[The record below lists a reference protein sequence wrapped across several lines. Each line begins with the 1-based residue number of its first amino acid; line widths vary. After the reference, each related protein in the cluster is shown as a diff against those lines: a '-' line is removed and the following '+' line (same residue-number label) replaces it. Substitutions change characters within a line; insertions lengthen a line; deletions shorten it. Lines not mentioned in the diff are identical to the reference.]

1 MDIGITQVEY
11 WKTAHLSRGM
21 YLVLVVLGGLLGL
34 DHLYLRSPV
43 TAFFKVLSIP
53 LLLGFWYFYD
63 IAQAFGEK
71 EHIEKYGLGIPFYGP
86 IGLGAGMFADAKPS
100 DEATKPSDE
109 AAKASSDLSWKA
121 TKFMLY
127 IILTSLIGLPLN
139 KLIIGDYWAFFVQ
152 LLMFMP
158 GIFLLGI
165 PPLIAICWGISDL
178 IAANVYPRSI
188 FESGTTRF
196 LSGLGFLDAC
206 FPGADLGPG
215 KFVPPPPAP
224 GDKDKTIFGSIFAGL
239 MFPFTMAYK
248 TLKPVVEPVV
258 TTVADTA
265 GGVYNKVAPLVEEK
279 LENKADAAV
288 DKIADTI
295 IDRGVGAVNMGLKA
309 GTLVGTGGLGPAA
322 AAAADVAALPGALVN
337 SLKAPAA
344 APAAAAP
351 AAAAPVAAS
360 PAAAA
365 PAMQKGGA
373 VIQSGGSILPIKMDG
388 PAVSSTVV
396 IFSVLLLA
404 FSGYVLYMVRKTI
417 DETRDE
423 RTDDSP
429 PESDSVRKPAKTSAR

>member
-100 DEATKPSDE
+100 DAD
-109 AAKASSDLSWKA
+109 AKASSDLSWKA
-121 TKFMLY
+121 IKFMLY
-127 IILTSLIGLPLN
+127 IMLTALIGLPLN
-139 KLIIGDYWAFFVQ
+139 KLIIGDYSAFFAQ
-152 LLMFMP
+152 ILMFFP
-158 GIFLLGI
+158 GVFLLGI
-165 PPLIAICWGISDL
+165 PPLIAIFWGLSDL
-178 IAANVYPRSI
+178 IGANLYTRSI

-206 FPGADLGPG
+206 FPAADLGPG
-215 KFVPPPPAP
+215 KFVPPAQAA
-224 GDKDKTIFGSIFAGL
+224 GDKDKTIFGSISAVLF
-239 MFPFTMAYK
+239 FPFTMLYNS
-248 TLKPVVEPVV
+248 LKPVVQPVV
-258 TTVADTA
+258 TKVTDTA
-265 GGVYNKVAPLVEEK
+265 TGVYNKVGPLVVEK
-279 LENKADAAV
+279 LEKKTDGAV

-295 IDRGVGAVNMGLKA
+295 IGRGVNAVDMALKA
-309 GTLVGTGGLGPAA
+309 GTVVGTGGIGPAA
-322 AAAADVAALPGALVN
+322 AAAGDAAKIPGAIVA
-337 SLKAPAA
+337 SLTA
-344 APAAAAP
+344 APAAVAP
-351 AAAAPVAAS
+351 AATAPAS
-360 PAAAA
+360 PASA
-365 PAMQKGGA
+365 PAIQKGGA
-373 VIQSGGSILPIKMDG
+373 ILPIKMDG

-423 RTDDSP
+423 RSDDSP
-429 PESDSVRKPAKTSAR
+429 PESDSIRKPAEARAR